1 MDTVESRGYVVLK
14 FGGTSVSSL
23 ARWQTIAEQVRQRL
37 QEGLRPLV
45 VCSAFAT
52 VSNSLEELLAAAA
65 SGRHEPILQ
74 GIVRLHTEMAETLGL
89 DATALL

>member
-65 SGRHEPILQ
+65 SGRAANYLRSTP
-74 GIVRLHTEMAETLGL
+74 RLLSAIG
-89 DATALL
+89 